1 VRCRRSDIRLVHRTD
16 IRGTIR
22 GHVSTSPSA
31 IARGSRRTGYVLAS
45 VAVVLVS
52 VGAALVLVLAQELAS
67 PIVVGSHLDYLAFY
81 AAGRLVLEHD
91 PAGLYLAS
99 AITAIERTIIAV
111 PVGANGYMP
120 FINPPFAAVAL
131 APFAGLDAQ
140 LARVAWASLNVVA
153 LTWAAMWVAR
163 PLAGRQ
169 RIAAALLVGLSFPA
183 YHALAEGQSS
193 AILLLGGIAALQA
206 ARARSWRLAGLAI
219 ATFWLKPQ
227 LIVLPLL
234 ALALDRRWSAI
245 AWTLLGGGAL
255 VVASLPFVGIGAYGT
270 YLGYLVGVGVS
281 HFNGAG
287 TASVWA
293 GALGSLE
300 GLNGLLVGVFGQSSV
315 VVVDVLWAILVAG
328 LLALW
333 LLGCRWQRPGFETPA
348 ARQMLAAGIAIVLL
362 VDPNL
367 FPQDCLLVFLLVPA
381 LWPTTQTAYL
391 RVVVL
396 VAVIAVLAALPAHL
410 FTITLLVVVT
420 ALCARP
426 IAAAHFGRS
435 LSAAAAQD
443 VV

>member
-1 VRCRRSDIRLVHRTD
+1 
-16 IRGTIR
+16 
-22 GHVSTSPSA
+22 VSSSTSA
-31 IARGSRRTGYVLAS
+31 IAQGSRRTGYALAS

-52 VGAALVLVLAQELAS
+52 VGSALVLILVRELGA
-67 PIVVGSHLDYLAFY
+67 PIVAGSHLDYLAFY

-131 APFAGLDAQ
+131 APFAGLPPQ
-140 LARVAWASLNVVA
+140 LARVAWAGLNLVA
-153 LTWAAMWVAR
+153 LTGASIWVAW

-169 RIAAALLVGLSFPA
+169 RIAAALLVALSFPA

-193 AILLLGGIAALQA
+193 AVLLLGGIAAVQA
-206 ARARSWRLAGLAI
+206 ARVGSWRLAGLAL

-234 ALALDRRWSAI
+234 ALALDRRWTAV
-245 AWTLLGGGAL
+245 AWSLLGGGAL
-255 VVASLPFVGIGAYGT
+255 VAASLPFVGIGSYAT

-287 TASVWA
+287 AESVWA

-300 GLNGLLVGVFGQSSV
+300 GLNGLLVGAFGQGSV

-328 LLALW
+328 ALGIW
-333 LLGCRWQRPGFETPA
+333 LYACRWQRPGFETPA
-348 ARQMLAAGIAIVLL
+348 ARQMLAAGIGIVLL
-362 VDPNL
+362 IDPNL

-381 LWPTTQTAYL
+381 LGPTTRADYW
-391 RVVVL
+391 RVVVALAL
-396 VAVIAVLAALPAHL
+396 VAALAALPAHL
-410 FTITLLVVVT
+410 FTIALLAVVIVW
-420 ALCARP
+420 CARP
-426 IAAAHFGRS
+426 I
-435 LSAAAAQD
+435 SAARSTP
-443 VV
+443 